1 MVNIPYDLVLSISRS
16 PIDNVLHSLLSSIP
30 DSFPPSQLMTL
41 LPTSLT
47 EAIKR
52 EFLQPLNTSSTRS
65 LGLGRIFTLPPAAWV
80 NPLARLAVTPPLMY
94 QIPCLS
100 SAQGLHSIKDFP
112 LYCIIPI
119 SIKT

>member
-1 MVNIPYDLVLSISRS
+1 
-16 PIDNVLHSLLSSIP
+16 
-30 DSFPPSQLMTL
+30 MTL

-52 EFLQPLNTSSTRS
+52 EFLQAPNTSSTQS
-65 LGLGRIFTLPPAAWV
+65 LGLGHIFILPPAAWV
-80 NPLARLAVTPPLMY
+80 NSLAHLAATPLLIYL
-94 QIPCLS
+94 IPCLS
-100 SAQGLHSIKDFP
+100 SAQGLHSIRFP